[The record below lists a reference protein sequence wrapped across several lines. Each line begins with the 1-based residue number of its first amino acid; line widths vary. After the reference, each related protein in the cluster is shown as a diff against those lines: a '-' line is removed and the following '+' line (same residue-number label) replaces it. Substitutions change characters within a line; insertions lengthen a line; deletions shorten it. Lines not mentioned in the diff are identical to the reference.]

1 MGAVTYVARRRLRHH
16 ALTLAVAGV
25 VLGIG
30 FGLCFASLA
39 AARRT
44 ASAYERI
51 LAASDAPDAAVAH
64 RAPPDEAEAALR
76 TIPGVAN
83 QRVYAGFIGVAD
95 GIERLYSRALLAP
108 TDDEF
113 PLELPNMRAGRLPD
127 PDAVDELFV
136 NGVVADGTGLRV
148 GDDVDFTFVTADFDD
163 QVVASA
169 TVVGIG
175 DLPSDAVT
183 DETTLRSIFMFT
195 RAFYEAH
202 RDLTVYSVSNIDL
215 FPGVDPNR
223 ELAPAVSELGYEL
236 QSARGQEQQSVS
248 DALRPTLVVL
258 VALGVLAFG
267 ATAVGA
273 AQVIQRDRD
282 RWRADSATLLAAGM
296 VRRQVRLVQL
306 VTTGVLAVVA
316 VATALMTMVLASPIA
331 PLGPLHDL
339 DPGQGVSFDAAV
351 AALGVVAILV
361 TIGGLALAFSAAPR
375 RAATVPSSS
384 SAAFVNAIGRPASFA
399 GLLLAFRTSRG
410 RGRAWRTVT
419 ATAITAAVFALSGA
433 FVASAVALSGT
444 PASYGFDADL
454 LAVNQFG
461 NQSEAELAAAFG
473 NDDVVAATGFTAGTF
488 LLDGQAVPG
497 IAATEIKGEVM
508 PTLVR
513 GESVEDDD
521 EIVVGEDTLARLG
534 AELGDTVS
542 ARTVTPGIERT
553 EPVDLR
559 IVGVATFPPVNQAG
573 LDGSRLGNGAV
584 VDARRI
590 RAHGWGSRQRSRVH
604 RRASRRRSVARRR
617 DRGQSR
623 RLPRRGADRDE
634 LVHRHEAGG
643 AAPTRRR
650 DAVPRRC
657 ARGRVPHRAR
667 GAGARAVDA
676 RPRAPA
682 RSRGLARD
690 GVHDSAAR
698 RGDEL
703 ASDPVHARRAR
714 GFADRHRDRADRVH
728 AVRGIAR
735 GRRVGLDPVPL
746 PPGAHRRRHRC
757 RTRGDRRERRRRS
770 SLPGG
775 GSPARS
781 LNSFG
786 TLGFLTA
793 DVRDGCHHAGA

>member
-1 MGAVTYVARRRLRHH
+1 MDLMGAVTYVARRRLRHH
-16 ALTLAVAGV
+16 AVTLAVAGV

-51 LAASDAPDAAVAH
+51 LAASDAPDAAVTH

-76 TIPGVAN
+76 TIPGVAD
-83 QRVYAGFIGVAD
+83 QRVYAGFIGVAG
-95 GIERLYSRALLAP
+95 GIDPLYSRGLLAP

-113 PLELPNMRAGRLPD
+113 PLEHPNMRAGRLPH

-148 GDDVDFTFVTADFDD
+148 GDEVDFTFVTADFDD
-163 QVVASA
+163 QVEASA

-267 ATAVGA
+267 ATAVGT

-282 RWRADSATLLAAGM
+282 RWRADSATLRAAGM

-306 VTTGVLAVVA
+306 VTTGVLAAVA
-316 VATALMTMVLASPIA
+316 VATALMTVVLASPIA

-361 TIGGLALAFSAAPR
+361 TIGGLALAFSAAPG

-410 RGRAWRTVT
+410 RGRALRTVT
-419 ATAITAAVFALSGA
+419 AAAIAAAVFALSGA

-454 LAVNQFG
+454 LAVNQYG

-488 LLDGQAVPG
+488 LLEGQAVPG

-534 AELGDTVS
+534 ADLGDTVS
-542 ARTVTPGIERT
+542 ARTGTPGIERT

-584 VDARRI
+584 VT
-590 RAHGWGSRQRSRVH
+590 
-604 RRASRRRSVARRR
+604 
-617 DRGQSR
+617 
-623 RLPRRGADRDE
+623 RGAYVRMGGDPANDPEYTAVRLAGDVSPAAVIAANPDGFHDAAQSATSWFTDTKPAE
-634 LVHRHEAGG
+634 LRQLDVAMPYLVGALAVAFLIVLAVLVHALW
-643 AAPTRRR
+643 T
-650 DAVPRRC
+650 
-657 ARGRVPHRAR
+657 
-667 GAGARAVDA
+667 
-676 RPRAPA
+676 
-682 RSRGLARD
+682 L
-690 GVHDSAAR
+690 
-698 RGDEL
+698 
-703 ASDPVHARRAR
+703 
-714 GFADRHRDRADRVH
+714 
-728 AVRGIAR
+728 VR
-735 GRRVGLDPVPL
+735 
-746 PPGAHRRRHRC
+746 AHRREVAVLRAMGC
-757 RTRGDRRERRRRS
+757 TTRQLDEVTSWQVTPYMLAAFAGLPIGIAIGRIAFTRFAESLAVVESASTPFLFVLVLIGAVIGAALVAIAVSVAVARPYRAAAVLRE
-770 SLPGG
+770 
-775 GSPARS
+775 A
-781 LNSFG
+781 
-786 TLGFLTA
+786 
-793 DVRDGCHHAGA
+793 

>member
-51 LAASDAPDAAVAH
+51 LAASDAPDAAVTH

-95 GIERLYSRALLAP
+95 GIERLYSRGLLAP

-136 NGVVADGTGLRV
+136 NGVVADGAGLRV
-148 GDDVDFTFVTADFDD
+148 GDEVDFTFVTAAFDD
-163 QVVASA
+163 QVEASA

-306 VTTGVLAVVA
+306 VTTGVLAAVA

-351 AALGVVAILV
+351 AALGVVAIIV
-361 TIGGLALAFSAAPR
+361 TIGGLAFVFSAAPR
-375 RAATVPSSS
+375 RAATMPSSS

-419 ATAITAAVFALSGA
+419 ATAIAAAVFALSGA

-454 LAVNQFG
+454 LAVNQYG
-461 NQSEAELAAAFG
+461 NQSEADLAAAFG

-513 GESVEDDD
+513 GEPVEDDD
-521 EIVVGEDTLARLG
+521 EIVVGENTLARLG
-534 AELGDTVS
+534 ARPGRHGFGPHRHARDRTPRTRRPTYRRCRDVS
-542 ARTVTPGIERT
+542 SREPSRARRFAPRQ
-553 EPVDLR
+553 R
-559 IVGVATFPPVNQAG
+559 
-573 LDGSRLGNGAV
+573 RCR
-584 VDARRI
+584 DARRV
-590 RAHGWGSRQRSRVH
+590 RAHGWGSGQRSRVH
-604 RRASRRRSVARRR
+604 RGASRRRRVARRR
-617 DRGQSR
+617 DRGQS
-623 RLPRRGADRDE
+623 
-634 LVHRHEAGG
+634 
-643 AAPTRRR
+643 
-650 DAVPRRC
+650 
-657 ARGRVPHRAR
+657 
-667 GAGARAVDA
+667 
-676 RPRAPA
+676 
-682 RSRGLARD
+682 
-690 GVHDSAAR
+690 
-698 RGDEL
+698 
-703 ASDPVHARRAR
+703 
-714 GFADRHRDRADRVH
+714 
-728 AVRGIAR
+728 
-735 GRRVGLDPVPL
+735 
-746 PPGAHRRRHRC
+746 
-757 RTRGDRRERRRRS
+757 
-770 SLPGG
+770 
-775 GSPARS
+775 
-781 LNSFG
+781 
-786 TLGFLTA
+786 
-793 DVRDGCHHAGA
+793 